1 MHSEEKLAGYE
12 NILTGDRTGVPAPGA
27 AVIVPPSSAPEIKSL
42 LGLAVAAVV
51 VGALYFAQ
59 DVLIPITMSVMLS
72 FVLSPLV
79 NLLQRAGLWR
89 APSVVLSVLMAV
101 GVLGAVG
108 TMIGTQAA
116 SLTADAPAYAQTIER
131 KVSGVQAFATARLA
145 SLTRDFSPRPR
156 TAAVP
161 ASGGL
166 TAPARSTATGVPAER
181 RPVLVE
187 VAPERTTP
195 LVVAKTILEPILG
208 PLETTVIV
216 LIVAIF
222 VLLQKEDLRDRFI
235 RLFGSNDLHRTTLAM
250 DEAGQRLSRYFVSQ
264 LAVNTGFG
272 IVIAGGL
279 ALIGVPSAMM
289 WGILAGLLR
298 FVPYIGSIL
307 AAVAPIALAA
317 AIDPGWGTAIQV
329 LLLFV
334 IVEPLLGYVVE
345 PLLYGHSTGL
355 SPVSVI
361 VAAVFWTWIW
371 GPIGLILST
380 PMTLCLVVLGRHV
393 KSLEFFDVLLGDR
406 PALSAVDSFYQRILA
421 DNPDE
426 ALAQAEL
433 ILADRTLADYYD
445 QVAMA
450 GLRLAAVDQARGT
463 IDTARAERMTR
474 SMLALVGDLA
484 DHVDTADAA
493 QPAETAPAGTIA
505 CIAGRGPFDD
515 AVAAMASQLLGRQGI
530 ATRIVPHDA
539 VSRTAIAT
547 LDLDG
552 VAVVMLSYLDL
563 AGTPAHLRYLV
574 RRLRQRAPAARIV
587 VGIWPEGEKVLS
599 DPDLQRSVGADD
611 HVGTLHDAVTVGV
624 AALRQA
630 DGPPRGSA
638 NATPTEEDA
647 IAR

>member
-1 MHSEEKLAGYE
+1 MMRSEEKLAGYE
-12 NILTGDRTGVPAPGA
+12 NILTGDRTGVPVPGA

-59 DVLIPITMSVMLS
+59 DVLIPITLSVMLS

-89 APSVVLSVLMAV
+89 APSVVLTVLMAV
-101 GVLGAVG
+101 GVLAAVG
-108 TMIGTQAA
+108 TMVGTQAA
-116 SLTADAPAYAQTIER
+116 SLSADAPAYAQTIER

-145 SLTRDFSPRPR
+145 SLTREFTPRPR
-156 TAAVP
+156 AAAAP
-161 ASGGL
+161 ASATGSL
-166 TAPARSTATGVPAER
+166 AAPARRAGVAPGER

-279 ALIGVPSAMM
+279 ALIGVPSALM

-298 FVPYIGSIL
+298 FVPYIGSVL

-433 ILADRTLADYYD
+433 ILADRTLAEYYD
-445 QVAMA
+445 GVAMA
-450 GLRLAAVDQARGT
+450 GLRLAGIDQARGT
-463 IDTARAERMTR
+463 IDAARAERMTR
-474 SMLALVGDLA
+474 SMLALIGDLT
-484 DHVDTADAA
+484 DHVDGGDIAIPAA
-493 QPAETAPAGTIA
+493 PPPAGTIA

-515 AVAAMASQLLGRQGI
+515 AVAAMAAQLLAGQGI

-539 VSRTAIAT
+539 VSRTTIAT

-552 VAVVMLSYLDL
+552 VAVVLLSYLDL

-574 RRLRQRAPAARIV
+574 RRIRQRAPAARIV
-587 VGIWPEGEKVLS
+587 VGIWPEGERVLS

-611 HVGTLHDAVTVGV
+611 HVGTLRDAVSIGI
-624 AALRQA
+624 AALRAQDDA
-630 DGPPRGSA
+630 ASAEDGTAVR
-638 NATPTEEDA
+638 
-647 IAR
+647 

>member
-1 MHSEEKLAGYE
+1 MKNDEKLAGYE
-12 NILTGDRTGVPAPGA
+12 NILTGDRSGAPPAGA
-27 AVIVPPSSAPEIKSL
+27 AATVTGAAAPEIRSL
-42 LGLAVAAVV
+42 LALAVAAVV

-59 DVLIPITMSVMLS
+59 DVLIPITLSVMLS

-79 NLLQRAGLWR
+79 NMLQRIGLWR
-89 APSVVLSVLMAV
+89 APSVVLTVLMAV
-101 GVLGAVG
+101 GVLAAVG

-116 SLTADAPAYAQTIER
+116 NLAADAPAYAQTIER

-145 SLTRDFSPRPR
+145 SLSKEFAPRPR
-156 TAAVP
+156 AVPQGTPARPLAPAAV
-161 ASGGL
+161 
-166 TAPARSTATGVPAER
+166 TTGER

-187 VAPERTTP
+187 VAPERTSP
-195 LVVAKTILEPILG
+195 LMVAKTILEPILG

-222 VLLQKEDLRDRFI
+222 VLLQKEDLRDRCI
-235 RLFGSNDLHRTTLAM
+235 RLFGSHDLHRTTLAM

-279 ALIGVPSAMM
+279 ALIGVPSALM

-298 FVPYIGSIL
+298 FVPYIGSFL

-393 KSLEFFDVLLGDR
+393 KSLEFFDVMLGDR
-406 PALSAVDSFYQRILA
+406 PALSAVDSFYQRVLA

-426 ALAQAEL
+426 ALAQAET
-433 ILADRTLADYYD
+433 ILTDRTLVDYYD
-445 QVAMA
+445 DVALA
-450 GLRLAAVDQARGT
+450 GLRLAGIDQARGT
-463 IDTARAERMTR
+463 IDGIRAARMTR
-474 SMLALVGDLA
+474 SMLALVADLA
-484 DHVDTADAA
+484 DHDD
-493 QPAETAPAGTIA
+493 GTGPVVGVARGAMVA
-505 CIAGRGPFDD
+505 CVAGRGPFDE
-515 AVAAMASQLLGRQGI
+515 AVAAMQAQLIARQGVQ
-530 ATRIVPHDA
+530 ARIVPHDA
-539 VSRTAIAT
+539 VSRDAIAGLDLAGVGVVVLCH

-552 VAVVMLSYLDL
+552 A
-563 AGTPAHLRYLV
+563 PAHLRYLV
-574 RRLRQRAPAARIV
+574 RRIRQQAPAVRIV
-587 VGIWPEGEKVLS
+587 AGVWAADAPLLG
-599 DPDLQRSVGADD
+599 DADAQRLVGADD
-611 HVGTLHDAVTVGV
+611 VVGTL
-624 AALRQA
+624 A
-630 DGPPRGSA
+630 DGLAAVLRS
-638 NATPTEEDA
+638 
-647 IAR
+647 IS